1 MCHHS
6 NRQPNKQSHPA
17 FLSNMIRYG
26 ADEGPGSMLAILSQ
40 GASSHVCVS
49 VSNRPEWGFRGR
61 WEWMRNVRKP
71 KKGKEWRQK
80 SKEVVYAHRTK
91 MERGVFFI
99 IGLFLRVPD
108 SLAERRRQGDRDVY
122 EVSLSLS
129 LQHTHTFSHTH
140 THTHTHTD
148 RKDGPDC
155 GGLQEHIMRVWD
167 RGDVETSINHHR
179 LITVAT
185 ALLLAGHIIPKQNTH
200 TITPKAPHTHKSLTK
215 TSDTTHTHTH
225 TNTHTHSSLLQHMWT
240 SEQVGPGPWSSLWV
254 AVFYIRQAWPS
265 CTI

>member
-129 LQHTHTFSHTH
+129 PTHTHIHTH
-140 THTHTHTD
+140 THTHTHRPQRWSRLRRTPGTHYESL
-148 RKDGPDC
+148 GPRWC
-155 GGLQEHIMRVWD
+155 GNLDKPSPSNYCRHCSFTGRAHY
-167 RGDVETSINHHR
+167 TK
-179 LITVAT
+179 T
-185 ALLLAGHIIPKQNTH
+185 K
-200 TITPKAPHTHKSLTK
+200 HTHNHSQ
-215 TSDTTHTHTH
+215 STTHSQELNKNFWHHTHTH
-225 TNTHTHSSLLQHMWT
+225 TQTHTHTALYSSTCEHQSRLA
-240 SEQVGPGPWSSLWV
+240 PGPEAL
-254 AVFYIRQAWPS
+254 
-265 CTI
+265 CG